1 MNLEYP
7 FPDPSPKI
15 LTNPSFDEKLKKI
28 SLKNLLIV
36 SDFDFTLTKRF
47 EINKKTNKREQL
59 LSGFWFYDICPLL
72 PSSFLKAVK
81 DIKDKY
87 TKFEDDLSLPLK
99 TRSDMTEKLFTEVL
113 DLLIGLKSIKKKK
126 FLEET
131 IEETMK
137 LKPFYYRNGVNKY
150 LDILRENNIP
160 EIFISG
166 GITEA
171 ITTTLKMLN
180 EKVNLDNIKV
190 ISNEFIYDENEIA
203 IDYVKPIVFTFNKSE
218 MVDKKIKSFFSLE
231 ELKEKDILFTGD
243 HINDID
249 AIKDIE
255 CRNKLSI
262 AFDNNGTDKN
272 MNEGYLKKYDAVVC
286 NDGDFNFVVDTLKK
300 IIENSK

>member
-1 MNLEYP
+1 MNLEFP

-15 LTNPSFDEKLKKI
+15 LTSPSFDEKLKKM

-72 PSSFLKAVK
+72 PSSFLKAVQ

-87 TKFEDDLSLPLK
+87 TKYEDDLSLPLK
-99 TRSDMTEKLFTEVL
+99 TRSDMIEKLYTEVL

-218 MVDKKIKSFFSLE
+218 RVDKKIKSFFSLE
-231 ELKEKDILFTGD
+231 EIKDKDILFTGD

-249 AIKDIE
+249 AIKDID

-262 AFDNNGTDKN
+262 AFDNNVTDKN
-272 MNEGYLKKYDAVVC
+272 MNEEYLKKYDAVVC
-286 NDGDFNFVVDTLKK
+286 NDGDFNFVVETLKK

>member
-7 FPDPSPKI
+7 FSDPSPKI
-15 LTNPSFDEKLKKI
+15 LTNPSYDEKLKKM

-47 EINKKTNKREQL
+47 EINKNTNKREQL
-59 LSGFWFYDICPLL
+59 LCGFWFYDICPLL
-72 PSSFLKAVK
+72 PSSFLKAVQ

-87 TKFEDDLSLPLK
+87 TKYEDDLSLPLK
-99 TRSDMTEKLFTEVL
+99 TRYDMTEKLFTEVL
-113 DLLIGLKSIKKKK
+113 DLLIGLKSIKKKN

-137 LKPFYYRNGVNKY
+137 LKPFYYRKGVNKY

-262 AFDNNGTDKN
+262 AFDNNVTDKN
-272 MNEGYLKKYDAVVC
+272 MNEEYLKKYDAVVC

>member
-7 FPDPSPKI
+7 FPDPTPKI

-72 PSSFLKAVK
+72 PSSFLKAVQ

-137 LKPFYYRNGVNKY
+137 LKPFYYRNGVNKI

-166 GITEA
+166 GIIET

-203 IDYVKPIVFTFNKSE
+203 IDYIKPIVFTFNKSE
-218 MVDKKIKSFFSLE
+218 KVDKKIKSFFSLE

-272 MNEGYLKKYDAVVC
+272 MNEEYLKKYDAVVC
-286 NDGDFNFVVDTLKK
+286 NDGEFNFVVDTLKK
-300 IIENSK
+300 IIENI

>member
-72 PSSFLKAVK
+72 PSSFLKAVQ

-87 TKFEDDLSLPLK
+87 TKYEDDLSLPLK

-218 MVDKKIKSFFSLE
+218 KVDKKIKSFFSLE

-249 AIKDIE
+249 AIKGIE

-262 AFDNNGTDKN
+262 AFDNNVTDKN
-272 MNEGYLKKYDAVVC
+272 MNEEYLKKYDAVVC